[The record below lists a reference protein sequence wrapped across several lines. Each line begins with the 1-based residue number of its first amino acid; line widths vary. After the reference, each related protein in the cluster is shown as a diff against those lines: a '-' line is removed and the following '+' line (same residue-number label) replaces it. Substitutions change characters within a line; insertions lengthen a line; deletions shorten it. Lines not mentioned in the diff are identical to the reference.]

1 MIVVVNKKDYK
12 GHLGKLEIAKIDMA
26 FSKGHPP
33 HYRYAEYIGR
43 SNGGSLLQNNFI
55 IGRDGTREVVIEKAG
70 IEIRWK
76 MESDPSFYN
85 YMEALTAIHKH
96 GVILLLVC
104 HCKPLACHGDKVKD
118 ILEAM

>member
-12 GHLGKLEIAKIDMA
+12 GHLVGLGIDPVDIA
-26 FSKGHPP
+26 FSKGH
-33 HYRYAEYIGR
+33 YYAEYIGR

-70 IEIRWK
+70 IFIEWR
-76 MESDPSFYN
+76 MESDPRFYN
-85 YMEALTAIHKH
+85 YMEALAAIHKH
-96 GVILLLVC
+96 GAILLLIC
-104 HCKPLACHGDKVKD
+104 HCKPLACHGDKAKE